1 MKIVTTR
8 KGNEIVSHGGRFS
21 TQTAAEKYV
30 TGLAESGRID
40 EVVSIETEAG
50 PDLLV
55 TVRGLLTDELALPFS
70 ERMERTINEL
80 KACVS
85 LIRALRSDEVRLN
98 THRLLL
104 DIVRGCKVGSAEAKE
119 IYEAAEALLP
129 SDEEG

>member
-1 MKIVTTR
+1 MKVVTTR
-8 KGNEIVSHGGRFS
+8 KGNETTMHGGRFS

-70 ERMERTINEL
+70 ERMERTIHEL
-80 KACVS
+80 RACVS
-85 LIRALRSDEVRLN
+85 LIRALRGEDIRLN
-98 THRLLL
+98 THRVLF
-104 DIVRGCKVGSAEAKE
+104 DIVRGCQVGSAEAKE
-119 IYEAAEALLP
+119 IYEAAESLLP
-129 SDEEG
+129 SDGEG